1 MKPMAAPPLRAG
13 PPTKK
18 AARRPVNP
26 GWVAS
31 FALHGAVFA
40 FFAWH
45 LREAL
50 VPVGTIPSVPV
61 ALVTLD
67 EYTNIVKEDPATPA
81 PEILVGDP
89 PPEEGVG
96 NAPEAGAAEAPIGA
110 VAEPEPVPKENPDTA
125 DPRFDVK
132 KPTAERPVDSD
143 DFDLDA
149 ISKIIKDKKGSGSPR
164 PQDSPSTRR
173 TATSPERPRPAIGQA
188 TGLTATVQDYIL
200 AQMVRCWRKPD
211 EQPQYQRLIVTI
223 RVRLTPSGALDGDP
237 RLVVPASPPYGD
249 RPMLVAIENALRAA
263 RICAPYRLPPEA
275 QDGYNEWKVLDMRF
289 IP

>member
-1 MKPMAAPPLRAG
+1 MARPPLTAER
-13 PPTKK
+13 PTKN

-26 GWVAS
+26 GWAAS
-31 FALHGAVFA
+31 FVLHAAVFV
-40 FFAWH
+40 FFAWR
-45 LREAL
+45 LQEAL

-67 EYTNIVKEDPATPA
+67 EYTNIVKVDPATPA

-89 PPEEGVG
+89 VPVEGEG
-96 NAPEAGAAEAPIGA
+96 NEPEAGAAEAPLGA
-110 VAEPEPVPKENPDTA
+110 IAEPEPVPQDDPAVT

-132 KPTAERPVDSD
+132 EPTAERPADSD

-149 ISKIIKDKKGSGSPR
+149 ISKIIKDKKGSGSTQVPEK
-164 PQDSPSTRR
+164 PPTRR
-173 TATSPERPRPAIGQA
+173 AATSPERPRPAIGQA
-188 TGLTATVQDYIL
+188 TGLTATIQDYIL

-237 RLVVPASPPYGD
+237 RLVSPATPPYGD

-263 RICAPYRLPPEA
+263 RVCAPYRLPPEA
-275 QDGYNEWKVLDMRF
+275 QDRYNEWKILDMRF
-289 IP
+289 VP